1 MNDQYIEH
9 HNEKEQAMYLFIRL
23 FILMSLL
30 LSSKVFAV
38 AFDSCPSK
46 AYLFQGKPVS
56 VYGINLVTGTNSL
69 LQNNTGLSSNINGVG
84 FNETDRYIYGY
95 DTTNYTIVRLGQN
108 FQATTL
114 NVTGLPS
121 DKTFYVGDVYQH
133 HYYVYR
139 TGTGFYKIDLSPLDS
154 NVNATL
160 TAQRITSTASVSLTD
175 FAFHPSNNHLYGVDN
190 GSGGLYEFDISTGA
204 ATYVG
209 DTGETGTFGAMYFD
223 VDGNLYLSRNQ
234 DGQVYRVNLSS
245 QAIIDSGV
253 VPAIKFAD
261 GPFSSQNDGARCANA
276 PLIDTDEPATID
288 FGDAPDSYGS
298 TLASNGARHALDGIT
313 WLGSSVDGDYYAAQ
327 SPDSDDSIT
336 SDDEDG
342 VGFVTALEP
351 GLDTVIAV
359 TASTAGN
366 LSVWI
371 DWNDDGDFADESEK
385 IITDR
390 ALVAGSNTIIITVPF
405 GATVG
410 ETWSRFRFSQ
420 QTGLAY
426 YGGSTSGEVED
437 HVVTIVDANTTQR
450 HFPSATGYVTL
461 AYEDNWPETADYD
474 MNDLVLRY
482 RITEVLKNGE
492 VAKVTISGK
501 LAAVGASYHS
511 GFAVRLENII
521 TGDID
526 ATKTRLYYNSVLQSG
541 SSQEAGMSEASF
553 ILINDAIDVS
563 SYECY
568 YFRTKNGCRE
578 DIGLEFE
585 LQFSLTT
592 PVATE
597 NMPAMPYDPF
607 LFATPGYYHGPV
619 FAQAPGR
626 TYEIHLADQA
636 PTEQFNTEFYQLA
649 QDTSDPSTSR
659 YFKTVNNMPWALLI
673 YDEWQWPREYVDLTT
688 AYPDF
693 ADYTLSGGTTH
704 TDWYD
709 INSATT
715 NKYY

>member
-1 MNDQYIEH
+1 
-9 HNEKEQAMYLFIRL
+9 MYLFIKIMT
-23 FILMSLL
+23 FILLL
-30 LSSKVFAV
+30 VSPKVFAV
-38 AFDSCPSK
+38 AFDSCPSE

-69 LQNNTGLSSNINGVG
+69 LQDNTGLPSNINGVG

-95 DTTNYTIVRLGQN
+95 DTTNYTIVRLGEN

-114 NVTGLPS
+114 NVSGLPS

-139 TGTGFYKIDLSPLDS
+139 SGTGFYKIDLSPLDN
-154 NVNATL
+154 NVNASL
-160 TAQRITSTASVSLTD
+160 TAELITSTASVSLTD
-175 FAFHPSNNHLYGVDN
+175 FAFHPSNDHLYGVDN

-204 ATYVG
+204 ATYIG

-234 DGQVYRVNLSS
+234 DGQVYRVNLST

-253 VPAIKFAD
+253 VPAVKFAD

-298 TLASNGARHALDGIT
+298 TLASNGARHELDDTT

-351 GLDTVIAV
+351 GLDSVIAI
-359 TASTAGN
+359 TASTSGY
-366 LSVWI
+366 LSAWF
-371 DWNDDGDFADESEK
+371 DWNNDGDFSDEGEQ
-385 IITDR
+385 IITDK
-390 ALVAGSNTIIITVPF
+390 ALVAGSNSVVITVPF

-410 ETWSRFRFSQ
+410 DTWSRFRFSQ

-437 HVVTIVDANTTQR
+437 HVATVVAANTTLR
-450 HFPSATGYVTL
+450 RFPSGGGYVTL

-482 RITEVLKNGE
+482 RITEILKDGL
-492 VAKVTISGK
+492 VAKITISGQ
-501 LAAVGASYHS
+501 LMAVGASYHS
-511 GFAVRLENII
+511 GFAVRLFGVNDEL
-521 TGDID
+521 ID
-526 ATKTRLYYNSVLQSG
+526 PTKTRLYYNTELQGSDPQESG
-541 SSQEAGMSEASF
+541 MDEASF
-553 ILINDAIDVS
+553 ILINDAIEVS
-563 SYECY
+563 SYSCY
-568 YFRTKNGCRE
+568 FFRTQNDCRE
-578 DIGLEFE
+578 NVGLEFE
-585 LQFSLTT
+585 LNFSFTT
-592 PVATE
+592 PIATE

-607 LFATPGYYHGPV
+607 LFATPGYYHGPS

-626 TYEIHLADQA
+626 SYEVHLADQA
-636 PTEQFNTEFYQLA
+636 PTESFDTNFFTLA
-649 QDTSDPSTSR
+649 QDTSDPSSER

-673 YDEWQWPREYVDLTT
+673 YDEWQWPRERVDLTT

-693 ADYTLSGGTTH
+693 ADYTTSGGISN

-709 INSATT
+709 SDNAVD
-715 NKYY
+715 NKSY

>member
-1 MNDQYIEH
+1 
-9 HNEKEQAMYLFIRL
+9 MYLFIKIMT
-23 FILMSLL
+23 FILLL
-30 LSSKVFAV
+30 VSPKVFAV
-38 AFDSCPSK
+38 AFDSCPSE

-69 LQNNTGLSSNINGVG
+69 LQDNTGLPSNINGVG

-95 DTTNYTIVRLGQN
+95 DTTNYTIVRLGEN

-114 NVTGLPS
+114 NVSGLPS

-139 TGTGFYKIDLSPLDS
+139 SGTGFYKIDLSPLDN
-154 NVNATL
+154 NVNASL
-160 TAQRITSTASVSLTD
+160 TAELITSTASVILTD
-175 FAFHPSNNHLYGVDN
+175 FAFHPSNDHLYGVDN

-204 ATYVG
+204 ATYIG

-234 DGQVYRVNLSS
+234 DGQVYRVNLST

-253 VPAIKFAD
+253 VPAVKFAD

-298 TLASNGARHALDGIT
+298 TLASNGARHELDDTT

-351 GLDTVIAV
+351 GLDSVIAI
-359 TASTAGN
+359 TASTSGY
-366 LSVWI
+366 LSAWF
-371 DWNDDGDFADESEK
+371 DWNNDGDFSDEGEQ
-385 IITDR
+385 IITDK
-390 ALVAGSNTIIITVPF
+390 ALVAGSNSVVITVPF

-410 ETWSRFRFSQ
+410 DTWSRFRFSQ

-437 HVVTIVDANTTQR
+437 HVATVVAANTTLR
-450 HFPSATGYVTL
+450 RFPSGGGYVTL

-482 RITEVLKNGE
+482 RITEILKDGL
-492 VAKVTISGK
+492 VAKITISGQ
-501 LAAVGASYHS
+501 LMAVGASYHS
-511 GFAVRLENII
+511 GFAVRLFGVNDEL
-521 TGDID
+521 ID
-526 ATKTRLYYNSVLQSG
+526 PTKTRLYYNTELQGSDPQESG
-541 SSQEAGMSEASF
+541 MDEASF
-553 ILINDAIDVS
+553 ILINDAIEVS
-563 SYECY
+563 SYSCY
-568 YFRTKNGCRE
+568 FFRTQNDCRE
-578 DIGLEFE
+578 NVGLEFE
-585 LQFSLTT
+585 LNFSFTT
-592 PVATE
+592 PIATE

-607 LFATPGYYHGPV
+607 LFATPGYYHGPS

-626 TYEIHLADQA
+626 SYEVHLADQA
-636 PTEQFNTEFYQLA
+636 PTESFDTNFFTLA
-649 QDTSDPSTSR
+649 QDTSDPSSER

-673 YDEWQWPREYVDLTT
+673 YDEWQWPRERVDLTT

-693 ADYTLSGGTTH
+693 PDHTTSVGISN

-709 INSATT
+709 SDNAVD
-715 NKYY
+715 NKSY

>member
-1 MNDQYIEH
+1 
-9 HNEKEQAMYLFIRL
+9 MYLFIRL
-23 FILMSLL
+23 LFLTTVL
-30 LSSKVFAV
+30 LSPKVFAV

-69 LQNNTGLSSNINGVG
+69 LQDDTGLPSNINGVG

-114 NVTGLPS
+114 NVSGLPS

-139 TGTGFYKIDLSPLDS
+139 SGTGFYKIDLSPLDS
-154 NVNATL
+154 NVNAAL
-160 TAQRITSTASVSLTD
+160 TADLITSTASVSLTD
-175 FAFHPSNNHLYGVDN
+175 FAFHPSNDHLYGVDN

-204 ATYVG
+204 ATYIG

-223 VDGNLYLSRNQ
+223 VDGYLYLSRNQ

-245 QAIIDSGV
+245 QAIIDSGT
-253 VPAIKFAD
+253 VPAVKFAD

-298 TLASNGARHALDGIT
+298 TLNSNGARHALDNET

-327 SPDSDDSIT
+327 SPDSDDTIT

-351 GLDTVIAV
+351 GLDSVITVN
-359 TASTAGN
+359 ASTSGV
-366 LSVWI
+366 LSAWF
-371 DWNDDGDFADESEK
+371 DWNGDGDFADEGEQA
-385 IITDR
+385 ITDEVL
-390 ALVAGSNTIIITVPF
+390 ASGNHNLIISVPF
-405 GATVG
+405 DATVG
-410 ETWSRFRFSQ
+410 ATWTRFRFSQ

-437 HVVTIVDANTTQR
+437 HVITIVDGNTTQR
-450 HFPSATGYVTL
+450 HFPSASGYVTL

-482 RITEVLKNGE
+482 RITEVLKDGE
-492 VAKVTISGK
+492 VAKVIVSGK

-511 GFAVRLENII
+511 GFAVRLS
-521 TGDID
+521 GID
-526 ATKTRLYYNSVLQSG
+526 ATNIDSAKTRLYYNSALQNG
-541 SSQEAGMSEASF
+541 PSQESGMNEASF

-563 SYECY
+563 SYDCS
-568 YFRTKNGCRE
+568 YFRTSNECRE
-578 DIGLEFE
+578 DMGLEFE
-585 LQFSLTT
+585 LQFSLIT
-592 PVATE
+592 PVATAS
-597 NMPAMPYDPF
+597 MPAMPYDPF
-607 LFATPGYYHGPV
+607 LFATSGYYHGPS
-619 FAQAPGR
+619 FTQAPGR
-626 TYEIHLADQA
+626 DYEVHLADQA
-636 PTEQFNTEFYQLA
+636 PTELFNTEFFQLA
-649 QDTSDPSTSR
+649 QDTSDASTDR
-659 YFKTVNNMPWALLI
+659 YFKTSNNMPWALLI
-673 YDEWQWPREYVDLTT
+673 YDEWQWPRERVDLTT
-688 AYPDF
+688 SYPDF
-693 ADYTLSGGTTH
+693 ADYTTSGGATN
-704 TDWYD
+704 TDWYESS
-709 INSATT
+709 NATA
-715 NKYY
+715 NKCY

>member
-1 MNDQYIEH
+1 
-9 HNEKEQAMYLFIRL
+9 MYLFIKIMT
-23 FILMSLL
+23 FILLL
-30 LSSKVFAV
+30 VSPKVFAV
-38 AFDSCPSK
+38 AFDSCPSE

-69 LQNNTGLSSNINGVG
+69 LQDNTGLPSNINGVG

-95 DTTNYTIVRLGQN
+95 DTTNYTIVRLGEN

-114 NVTGLPS
+114 NVSGLPS

-139 TGTGFYKIDLSPLDS
+139 SGTGFYKIDLSPLDN
-154 NVNATL
+154 NVNASL
-160 TAQRITSTASVSLTD
+160 TAELITSTASVILTD
-175 FAFHPSNNHLYGVDN
+175 FAFHPSNDHLYGVDN

-204 ATYVG
+204 ATYIG

-234 DGQVYRVNLSS
+234 DGQVYRVNLST

-253 VPAIKFAD
+253 VPAVKFAD

-298 TLASNGARHALDGIT
+298 TLASNGARHELDDTT

-351 GLDTVIAV
+351 GLDSVIAI
-359 TASTAGN
+359 TASTSGY
-366 LSVWI
+366 LSAWF
-371 DWNDDGDFADESEK
+371 DWNNDGDFSDEGEQ
-385 IITDR
+385 IITDK
-390 ALVAGSNTIIITVPF
+390 ALVAGSNSVVITVPF

-410 ETWSRFRFSQ
+410 DTWSRFRFSQ

-437 HVVTIVDANTTQR
+437 HVATVVAANTTLR
-450 HFPSATGYVTL
+450 RFPSGGGYVTL

-482 RITEVLKNGE
+482 RITEILKDGL
-492 VAKVTISGK
+492 VAKITISGQ
-501 LAAVGASYHS
+501 LMAVGASYHS
-511 GFAVRLENII
+511 GFAVRLFGVNDEL
-521 TGDID
+521 ID
-526 ATKTRLYYNSVLQSG
+526 PTKTRLYYNTELQGSDPQESG
-541 SSQEAGMSEASF
+541 MDEASF
-553 ILINDAIDVS
+553 ILINDAIEVS
-563 SYECY
+563 SYSCY
-568 YFRTKNGCRE
+568 FFRTQNDCRE
-578 DIGLEFE
+578 NVGLEFE
-585 LQFSLTT
+585 LNFSFTT
-592 PVATE
+592 PIATE

-607 LFATPGYYHGPV
+607 LFATPGYYHGPS

-626 TYEIHLADQA
+626 SYEVHLADQA
-636 PTEQFNTEFYQLA
+636 PTESFDTNFFTLA
-649 QDTSDPSTSR
+649 QDTSDPSSER

-673 YDEWQWPREYVDLTT
+673 YDEWKWPRERVDLTT

-693 ADYTLSGGTTH
+693 ADYTTSGGISN

-709 INSATT
+709 SDNAVD
-715 NKYY
+715 NKSY

>member
-1 MNDQYIEH
+1 
-9 HNEKEQAMYLFIRL
+9 MYLFIKIMI
-23 FILMSLL
+23 FIFLL
-30 LSSKVFAV
+30 VSPKVFAV

-69 LQNNTGLSSNINGVG
+69 LQDDTGLPSNINGVG

-114 NVTGLPS
+114 NVSGLPS

-139 TGTGFYKIDLSPLDS
+139 SGTGFYKIDLSPLDS

-160 TAQRITSTASVSLTD
+160 SADLITSTASVSLTD
-175 FAFHPSNNHLYGVDN
+175 FAFHPSNDHLYGVDN
-190 GSGGLYEFDISTGA
+190 GSGGLYEFDIATGA
-204 ATYVG
+204 SSYIG
-209 DTGETGTFGAMYFD
+209 DTGELGTFGAMYFD
-223 VDGNLYLSRNQ
+223 VDGYLYLSRNQ
-234 DGQVYRVNLSS
+234 DGQVYRVDLST

-253 VPAIKFAD
+253 VPAVKFAD

-288 FGDAPDSYGS
+288 FGDAPDSYGT
-298 TLASNGARHALDGIT
+298 TLNSNGARHEMDDVT

-351 GLDTVIAV
+351 GLDSVIAV
-359 TASTAGN
+359 TASTSGY
-366 LSVWI
+366 LSAWF
-371 DWNDDGDFADESEK
+371 DWNDDGDFSDEGEQV
-385 IITDR
+385 IIDNS
-390 ALVAGSNTIIITVPF
+390 LVAGINSLVITVPF

-410 ETWSRFRFSQ
+410 DTWSRFRFSQ

-437 HVVTIVDANTTQR
+437 HIATVVAANTTQR
-450 HFPSATGYVTL
+450 HFPSASGYVTL

-482 RITEVLKNGE
+482 RITEVLKDGL
-492 VAKVTISGK
+492 VAKVTISGQ
-501 LAAVGASYHS
+501 LMAVGASYHS
-511 GFAVRLENII
+511 GFAVRLFGVNDEL
-521 TGDID
+521 ID
-526 ATKTRLYYNSVLQSG
+526 PTKTRLYYNTVLQG
-541 SSQEAGMSEASF
+541 SDPQESNMDEASF
-553 ILINDAIDVS
+553 ILINDAIEVS
-563 SYECY
+563 SYSCY
-568 YFRTKNGCRE
+568 FFRTKDDCRE
-578 DIGLEFE
+578 NVGLEFE
-585 LQFSLTT
+585 LNFSFTA
-592 PVATE
+592 PIATAS
-597 NMPAMPYDPF
+597 MPAMPYDPF

-626 TYEIHLADQA
+626 SYEVHLADQA
-636 PTEQFNTEFYQLA
+636 PTESFDTNLFTLA
-649 QDTSDPSTSR
+649 QDTSDPSSDR

-688 AYPDF
+688 AYPGF
-693 ADYTLSGGTTH
+693 ADYTTSGGISN

-709 INSATT
+709 NSNAVD